1 MLDSERLERILNYGH
16 NQGFLNV
23 EDQVTFGFIKERE
36 VVYTVRVDNLIF
48 QEDRQ
53 VDLESFLVCVKVLIA
68 NKVAVLLTINPICI
82 KSYSPVAYCC
92 TFSPCGT
99 MLLYERRNLM
109 QLVERH
115 LIKPNHELYPTLD
128 DLTFK
133 AKNLYNHGLYLYR
146 QSYFEHKENPETP
159 ILSWM
164 AIDKSLRTQ
173 GHKDV
178 RALPSKVANAV
189 LKNLGESI
197 SSFWKLVR
205 LKNKG
210 GLRQKPKL
218 PHYLHKTEGRY
229 PLSFNYQTF
238 GNKRGSNNELF
249 LCPKGINLPIP
260 TKVANPKQVRIV
272 PNHNNFIIEV
282 IYNAEERAPKSTSKY
297 AGIDLGVDNF
307 ATVTFSTQN
316 NPLIIK
322 GLELKSINQGYNR
335 LIAKA
340 QSLLPGSLKTSKS
353 IHRLWSR
360 RSWILHTKIHQM
372 TAFLA
377 HLFDEI
383 QIEKVF
389 IGKNINWKQNLPFGK
404 AVKQHFTYLPY
415 ETFIEQLQYKCHLR
429 GITVVVQEESYTSKA
444 SFLDGD
450 DIPVYS
456 EVENPKFSGRRIK
469 RGLYKSGNSQLIN
482 ADVNGSYNILR
493 KGLANNQL
501 SFNVD
506 NPLIHPLVVKGIGEE
521 PNDKLVRLYM

>member
-1 MLDSERLERILNYGH
+1 
-16 NQGFLNV
+16 
-23 EDQVTFGFIKERE
+23 
-36 VVYTVRVDNLIF
+36 
-48 QEDRQ
+48 
-53 VDLESFLVCVKVLIA
+53 
-68 NKVAVLLTINPICI
+68 
-82 KSYSPVAYCC
+82 
-92 TFSPCGT
+92 
-99 MLLYERRNLM
+99 M
-109 QLVERH
+109 QLTERH
-115 LIKPNHELYPTLD
+115 LIKPNHELYATLD

-146 QSYFEHKENPETP
+146 QSYFEHKKNPEASVLT
-159 ILSWM
+159 WVD
-164 AIDKSLRTQ
+164 IDKSLRKQ
-173 GHKDV
+173 GHEDI

-189 LKNLGESI
+189 LKNLGENI

-210 GLRQKPKL
+210 NLSQKPNL
-218 PHYLHKTEGRY
+218 PGYLHKVEGRY

-238 GNKRGSNNELF
+238 GAKRGSNLELF

-260 TKVANPKQVRIV
+260 TKVTNPKQVRIV
-272 PNHNNFIIEV
+272 PNHNNFVIEV
-282 IYNAEERAPKSTSKY
+282 IYNVEEKELKSTSKY

-307 ATVTFSTQN
+307 ATITFSTHN

-340 QSLLPGSLKTSKS
+340 QSLLPGTCKTSKS

-360 RSWILHTKIHQM
+360 RTWILTTKIHQI

-377 HLFDEI
+377 NLFDEM

-389 IGKNINWKQNLPFGK
+389 IGKNTGWKHELPFGK
-404 AVKQHFTYLPY
+404 KVKQRFAYLPY
-415 ETFIEQLQYKCHLR
+415 ETFIEQLQYKCQLR
-429 GITVVVQEESYTSKA
+429 GITVATQEESYTSKA

-450 DIPVYS
+450 DIPAYG
-456 EVENPKFSGRRIK
+456 ETDNPKFSGRRIK
-469 RGLYKSGNSQLIN
+469 RGLYRSSDGQLIN

-493 KGLANNQL
+493 KGLINNHL

-506 NPLIHPLVVKGIGEE
+506 SPLIQPLVVKGIGQE
-521 PNDKLVRLYM
+521 PNDKLVQLYM